1 MAAEVRPI
9 RTKRDYEA
17 ALKEV
22 ERLWGA
28 KTGTRDGDRLD
39 VLATLIDAYE
49 VEHYPMDPPDPIE
62 AIKFRMEQQGLTRRD
77 LEEIIG
83 TRTRIAEVMNRK
95 RGLSIAM
102 IRRLHERLGISA
114 ESGRVGKERP
124 EQRTEWCACRRC
136 NVLRQPATV
145 PKSVLAKRGSNVC
158 DLYRKLRPTQ
168 VMNPN
173 RMHLAIDEGGS
184 NVETIQI
191 GSPSSN
197 HKLFGAGLRGLPYL

>member
-9 RTKRDYEA
+9 RTKRDYES

-28 KTGTRDGDRLD
+28 KAGTPDGDRLD

-49 VEHYPMDPPDPIE
+49 TEHYPMDPPDPIE

-83 TRTRIAEVMNRK
+83 TRTRIAEVLSRK

-102 IRRLHERLGISA
+102 IRRLHDASA
-114 ESGRVGKERP
+114 SR
-124 EQRTEWCACRRC
+124 QRC
-136 NVLRQPATV
+136 
-145 PKSVLAKRGSNVC
+145 
-158 DLYRKLRPTQ
+158 
-168 VMNPN
+168 
-173 RMHLAIDEGGS
+173 
-184 NVETIQI
+184 
-191 GSPSSN
+191 
-197 HKLFGAGLRGLPYL
+197 